1 MTNLARDD
9 VEHLVRTEK
18 EWKSEIETSAV
29 TLMATYG
36 WSHEAVRAE
45 MEKEIENAITRLD
58 QKYADM
64 VKSEEE
70 RKKEDYMSRA
80 KEICTA
86 LKWGEATTATTRA
99 GVFGTP
105 RDADRSQSYL
115 LGSAAESK
123 STYSIT
129 CVHVTD
135 SEGNLFRFQTRSHN
149 RNKNDKPIWKLVHSP
164 YPNEPTIH
172 SGNDYN
178 VASDDATRNDAT
190 RNDATR
196 NDETD
201 IAEPGEI
208 VIYDP
213 WDDRTRV
220 YTEAEYE
227 EYKRKNW
234 PTREAWEQ
242 WEQWRLDTIAK
253 KERWAQ
259 EVMER
264 REGGW

>member
-1 MTNLARDD
+1 MANLVRDD
-9 VEHLVRTEK
+9 VEHLVRTKE

-29 TLMATYG
+29 TLMAAYG
-36 WSHEAVRAE
+36 WSDPALRNE
-45 MEKEIENAITRLD
+45 MERAIENAITQLD
-58 QKYADM
+58 QTYTKLK
-64 VKSEEE
+64 KSEEE

-86 LKWGEATTATTRA
+86 LKWGGATTATKKL
-99 GVFGTP
+99 GVYGTP
-105 RDADRSQSYL
+105 RDAERSQNYL
-115 LGSAAESK
+115 FGSAAESK

-135 SEGNLFRFQTRSHN
+135 SDGNLFRFQTRSHN
-149 RNKNDKPIWKLVHSP
+149 QNQNDTPIWKLVHSP

-172 SGNDYN
+172 SGNDYD
-178 VASDDATRNDAT
+178 VASD
-190 RNDATR
+190 DATR

-213 WDDRTRV
+213 WDDRTDV
-220 YTEAEYE
+220 YTKAEYE
-227 EYKRKNW
+227 EYKRKHW
-234 PTREAWEQ
+234 PSHKAWEE
-242 WEQWRLDTIAK
+242 WDQWRLDTIAK
-253 KERWAQ
+253 NERRAEKE
-259 EVMER
+259 MER

>member
-1 MTNLARDD
+1 MTNLPRDD
-9 VEHLVRTEK
+9 VEHIVRTEE
-18 EWKSEIETSAV
+18 EWKNEIEISTT

-36 WSHEAVRAE
+36 WSDEAVRAE

-58 QKYADM
+58 QKYTTLK
-64 VKSEEE
+64 KSEEE

-86 LKWGEATTATTRA
+86 LKWGKATTATKKK
-99 GVFGTP
+99 GVFGTLY
-105 RDADRSQSYL
+105 DADRSQSYQ
-115 LGSAAESK
+115 LGSANESK

-135 SEGNLFRFQTRSHN
+135 SDGNLFRFQTRSHN
-149 RNKNDKPIWKLVHSP
+149 RNQNNTPIWKLVHSP
-164 YPNEPTIH
+164 YPNEPTVH
-172 SGNDYN
+172 SGNDYDVVSHDVVSHDAVN
-178 VASDDATRNDAT
+178 EDAASE
-190 RNDATR
+190 
-196 NDETD
+196 DETD
-201 IAEPGEI
+201 IAEPGNI

-213 WDDRTRV
+213 WEDRTSV

-227 EYKRKNW
+227 EYKRKHW
-234 PTREAWEQ
+234 PSRKAWEE
-242 WEQWRLDTIAK
+242 WDQWRLDTIAK
-253 KERWAQ
+253 NAKRAQ

>member
-1 MTNLARDD
+1 MTNLPRDD
-9 VEHLVRTEK
+9 VEHLVRTEE
-18 EWKSEIETSAV
+18 EWRNEIEISTT

-36 WSHEAVRAE
+36 WSDEAVRAE

-58 QKYADM
+58 QKYTTLK
-64 VKSEEE
+64 KSEEE

-86 LKWGEATTATTRA
+86 LKWGEATTATTRT
-99 GVFGTP
+99 GVFGA
-105 RDADRSQSYL
+105 RWDADRSQNYL

-135 SEGNLFRFQTRSHN
+135 SDGNLFRFQTRSHN
-149 RNKNDKPIWKLVHSP
+149 RNQNDTPIWKLVHSP
-164 YPNEPTIH
+164 YPNEPTVH
-172 SGNDYN
+172 SGNDY
-178 VASDDATRNDAT
+178 DATSADAV
-190 RNDATR
+190 NY
-196 NDETD
+196 DEND
-201 IAEPGEI
+201 IAEPGKI
-208 VIYDP
+208 VVYDP
-213 WDDRTRV
+213 WDDRTDV

-227 EYKRKNW
+227 EYKRKHW
-234 PTREAWEQ
+234 PSRKAWEE
-242 WEQWRLDTIAK
+242 WDQWRLDTIAK
-253 KERWAQ
+253 NAKRAE

>member
-1 MTNLARDD
+1 MTNFVRDESALH
-9 VEHLVRTEK
+9 EHLVRTPE
-18 EWKSEIETSAV
+18 EWKNEIETSAV
-29 TLMATYG
+29 TLMAAYG
-36 WSHEAVRAE
+36 WSDPALREE
-45 MEKEIENAITRLD
+45 MEREIENAITKLD
-58 QKYADM
+58 KKYTNM
-64 VKSEEE
+64 KKSEEE
-70 RKKEDYMSRA
+70 RKKEDYISRA
-80 KEICTA
+80 KEICTS
-86 LKWGEATTATTRA
+86 LKWGGVTTATKKL

-105 RDADRSQSYL
+105 RDAERSQSYQ
-115 LGSAAESK
+115 LGSASESK

-149 RNKNDKPIWKLVHSP
+149 QNQNDTPIWKLVHSP
-164 YPNEPTIH
+164 YPNEPTVH
-172 SGNDYN
+172 SGNDYD
-178 VASDDATRNDAT
+178 VVSEDAVSEDAASE
-190 RNDATR
+190 
-196 NDETD
+196 DETD
-201 IAEPGEI
+201 IAKPGDI

-213 WDDRTRV
+213 WEDRTSV

-234 PTREAWEQ
+234 PTREAWEE

-259 EVMER
+259 EEMER

>member
-1 MTNLARDD
+1 MTNLVRDD
-9 VEHLVRTEK
+9 VEHLVRTEE
-18 EWKSEIETSAV
+18 EWETEIETSTA
-29 TLMATYG
+29 TLITTHG
-36 WSHEAVRAE
+36 WSDPALRNE
-45 MEKEIENAITRLD
+45 MEKEIKNVITRLD

-64 VKSEEE
+64 MKTEEE

-105 RDADRSQSYL
+105 RDADRSQIYL
-115 LGSAAESK
+115 FGSAGESK

-135 SEGNLFRFQTRSHN
+135 SDGNLFRFQTRSHN
-149 RNKNDKPIWKLVHSP
+149 RNKNNIPIWKLVHSP
-164 YPNEPTIH
+164 YPNEPTVH

-178 VASDDATRNDAT
+178 VESDV
-190 RNDATR
+190 
-196 NDETD
+196 ETN
-201 IAEPGEI
+201 IAKPGEI

-234 PTREAWEQ
+234 PTRKAWEE

-253 KERWAQ
+253 NARRAD

-264 REGGW
+264 RGCGW

>member
-1 MTNLARDD
+1 MSNLPRDD
-9 VEHLVRTEK
+9 VEHLVKTEE
-18 EWKSEIETSAV
+18 EWKNEIETSAV
-29 TLMATYG
+29 TLMAAYG
-36 WSHEAVRAE
+36 WCDPALRNE
-45 MEKEIENAITRLD
+45 MERAIENAITKLD
-58 QKYADM
+58 KKYTNM
-64 VKSEEE
+64 KKSEEERKKE

-86 LKWGEATTATTRA
+86 LKWGGATTATKKL

-105 RDADRSQSYL
+105 RDAERSQNYL
-115 LGSAAESK
+115 FGSAADRK

-135 SEGNLFRFQTRSHN
+135 SDGNLFRFQTRSHN
-149 RNKNDKPIWKLVHSP
+149 QNQNDTPIWKLVHSP

-172 SGNDYN
+172 SGNDYDDDEEET
-178 VASDDATRNDAT
+178 VLSDIE
-190 RNDATR
+190 
-196 NDETD
+196 ETD

-208 VIYDP
+208 VVYDP
-213 WDDRTRV
+213 WDDRTDV

-227 EYKRKNW
+227 EYKRKHW
-234 PTREAWEQ
+234 PTRKAWEE

-253 KERWAQ
+253 NERRAEKE
-259 EVMER
+259 MER

>member
-1 MTNLARDD
+1 M
-9 VEHLVRTEK
+9 
-18 EWKSEIETSAV
+18 
-29 TLMATYG
+29 G
-36 WSHEAVRAE
+36 WSHNCY
-45 MEKEIENAITRLD
+45 EKF
-58 QKYADM
+58 
-64 VKSEEE
+64 
-70 RKKEDYMSRA
+70 
-80 KEICTA
+80 
-86 LKWGEATTATTRA
+86 
-99 GVFGTP
+99 GVYGTP
-105 RDADRSQSYL
+105 RDAERSQNYL
-115 LGSAAESK
+115 FGSAAESK

-135 SEGNLFRFQTRSHN
+135 SDGNLFRFQTRSHN
-149 RNKNDKPIWKLVHSP
+149 QNQNDTPIWKLVHSP

-172 SGNDYN
+172 SGNDYD
-178 VASDDATRNDAT
+178 VASD
-190 RNDATR
+190 DATR

-213 WDDRTRV
+213 WHDRTDV

-234 PTREAWEQ
+234 PTRQAWEE

-253 KERWAQ
+253 NARRAE

>member
-1 MTNLARDD
+1 MTNLVRDD
-9 VEHLVRTEK
+9 VEHLVRTEE
-18 EWKSEIETSAV
+18 EWKTEIETSTA
-29 TLMATYG
+29 TLITTHG
-36 WSHEAVRAE
+36 WSDPALRNE
-45 MEKEIENAITRLD
+45 MEKEIKNVITRLD

-64 VKSEEE
+64 MKTEEE

-135 SEGNLFRFQTRSHN
+135 SEGNLFRFHTRSHN
-149 RNKNDKPIWKLVHSP
+149 RNQNDTPIWKLVHSP

-172 SGNDYN
+172 SGNDYD
-178 VASDDATRNDAT
+178 VASD
-190 RNDATR
+190 DATR

-201 IAEPGEI
+201 IAKPGEI

-234 PTREAWEQ
+234 PTRKAWEE

-253 KERWAQ
+253 NDRRAQ